1 MSQFPPDDPRADES
15 PKPNPKPNPFLTP
28 AQDIVIAEVV
38 NEEAKAPVRQRL
50 SLLGGIAW
58 AAVALVVSSLVALV
72 AMQQLSQAT
81 QVGGDA
87 TQADLMQVEIQSK
100 IVVGQSNLDQ
110 LIPVPEGSMP
120 ETPVP
125 PEVDTG
131 CYEQRLVYASIKNEL
146 EGPESAR
153 EYLELLDERV
163 EQLQAQEQLAEVPA
177 EEQFKLTED
186 QQQLRDAMGELLT
199 EYDSGQFSDSVVSE
213 DSKNLIKERL
223 GFPGELFLLPEGTDQ
238 QAARKGLLS
247 GAATSVFS
255 VFIFGAIGLL
265 AGVVGLGCC
274 IGFPIMIYQNKLTS
288 YFFSSPTNHN
298 IYIQTFAIWL
308 VAFFSSSIL
317 LGFLELDAMTGMM
330 IQPVIFFGSL
340 SCLLY
345 PLLRGVTFRQLRYD
359 IGWTLDRPVGD
370 SFFAG
375 VSYMATLPCLIPGI
389 ICIAIVTAIVSQFT
403 ELHEFARQTG
413 PGHPIQEYLANGD
426 WLMITIVILT
436 ACIAAPIVEET
447 MFRGVLYRH
456 LRDWSQ
462 HWARWTSVAFSAIL
476 NGFVFAAIHPQGIAT
491 IPVLMTLAIC
501 FSLVREWRNSLLTP
515 MLMHGV
521 HNTLVTCIS
530 LLLL

>member
-1 MSQFPPDDPRADES
+1 VSQFPPNDPRDDES
-15 PKPNPKPNPFLTP
+15 PKPNPFLTP
-28 AQDIVIAEVV
+28 EQDIAVAEIASEEIVV
-38 NEEAKAPVRQRL
+38 LDRRKL
-50 SLLGGIAW
+50 SWLGSAAW
-58 AAVALVVSSLVALV
+58 AAVALVVFSLVALV
-72 AMQQLSQAT
+72 ATEQLSQAT
-81 QVGGDA
+81 KVGGDA

-110 LIPVPEGSMP
+110 LIPIPEGSMP

-125 PEVDTG
+125 EEVDAG

-146 EGPESAR
+146 EGTESAQD
-153 EYLELLDERV
+153 YLKSLDEQV
-163 EQLQAQEQLAEVPA
+163 EQLQADEQTAEVP
-177 EEQFKLTED
+177 EEERFKLTKD
-186 QQQLRDAMGELLT
+186 QQELRDAMGELLT
-199 EYDSGQFSDSVVSE
+199 EYDSGEFSESAVSE
-213 DSKNLIKERL
+213 ESKALIKERL

-238 QAARKGLLS
+238 KAARKELLG
-247 GAATSVFS
+247 GAATSVLS
-255 VFIFGAIGLL
+255 VFIFGAVGMF

-274 IGFPIMIYQNKLTS
+274 LSFPIMIHKNKLTS

-308 VAFFSSSIL
+308 VGFFGSSIAL
-317 LGFLELDAMTGMM
+317 SFCGLDDMTGMI

-370 SFFAG
+370 TFFAG

-389 ICIAIVTAIVSQFT
+389 ICITIVMTIVSQFT
-403 ELHEFARQTG
+403 DLHEFARQTG
-413 PGHPIQEYLANGD
+413 PGHPIQEFLANGD

-436 ACIAAPIVEET
+436 ACVAAPVVEET

-462 HWARWTSVAFSAIL
+462 HWTRWTSVAFSAIF
-476 NGFVFAAIHPQGIAT
+476 NGFVFAAIHPAGDLYFASTFVMMSSQIDT
-491 IPVLMTLAIC
+491 
-501 FSLVREWRNSLLTP
+501 N
-515 MLMHGV
+515 
-521 HNTLVTCIS
+521 
-530 LLLL
+530 